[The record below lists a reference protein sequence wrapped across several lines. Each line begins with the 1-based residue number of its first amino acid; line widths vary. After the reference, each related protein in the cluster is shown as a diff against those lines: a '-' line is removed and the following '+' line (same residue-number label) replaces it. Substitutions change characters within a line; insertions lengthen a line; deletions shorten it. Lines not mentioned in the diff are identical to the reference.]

1 MVAREQPITS
11 EQMYLI
17 EDNGFAIFGMKKI
30 LMMENA
36 GHGLADFIF
45 SKKGPEFAGK
55 KIVSFC
61 GTGNNGG
68 DAMVASRHLSGYQGA
83 EVIIVLIGDSKNIKT
98 EETIVN
104 WSIIRNMKSIKI
116 IEGNDVLELAK
127 KELSNSNIIID
138 GIFGTGV
145 KGEIRDPFSTA
156 IDLINDSKAYVVSVD
171 IPSGLNPNDGS
182 FHEKCVKADATVTF
196 HRIKNGLTR
205 NKEYTGEL
213 HLEKIGIPIE
223 AEQGVLV

>member
-1 MVAREQPITS
+1 MVAREQPISS
-11 EQMYLI
+11 EQMYRI
-17 EDNGFAIFGMKKI
+17 EDNGFAIFGMKKM

-83 EVIIVLIGDSKNIKT
+83 EITIVLIGDSKNIKT
-98 EETIVN
+98 EETTVN
-104 WSIIRNMKSIKI
+104 WSIIRKMKSIKI

-138 GIFGTGV
+138 GIFGTGI
-145 KGEIRDPFSTA
+145 KGEIRDPFSSA

-182 FHEKCVKADATVTF
+182 LHEKCVKADATVTF

-205 NKEYTGEL
+205 NKEFTGEI
-213 HLEKIGIPIE
+213 HLEKIGIPTE
-223 AEQGVLV
+223 AEQGVL

>member
-1 MVAREQPITS
+1 MVARERSISS
-11 EQMYLI
+11 EQMYRI
-17 EDNGFAIFGMKKI
+17 EDNGFAIFGMKKV

-45 SKKGPEFAGK
+45 SKKGPEIAGK

-83 EVIIVLIGDSKNIKT
+83 EVIIVLIGDSKNINT
-98 EETIVN
+98 EETIAN

-138 GIFGTGV
+138 GIFGTGI
-145 KGEIRDPFSTA
+145 KGKIRDPFSTA
-156 IDLINDSKAYVVSVD
+156 IDLINDSKAYVVSV
-171 IPSGLNPNDGS
+171 
-182 FHEKCVKADATVTF
+182 
-196 HRIKNGLTR
+196 
-205 NKEYTGEL
+205 
-213 HLEKIGIPIE
+213 
-223 AEQGVLV
+223 

>member
-1 MVAREQPITS
+1 MTAREQSISS
-11 EQMYLI
+11 EQMYRI
-17 EDNGFAIFGMKKI
+17 EDNGFAIFGMKKV

-98 EETIVN
+98 EETITN

-138 GIFGTGV
+138 GIFGTGI

-182 FHEKCVKADATVTF
+182 FYEKCVKADATVTF

-213 HLEKIGIPIE
+213 HLEKIGIPME
-223 AEQGVLV
+223 AEQGVLI